1 MTEAERRYP
10 PKKEGCL
17 GTKKGDH
24 GELPLEHPPVEK
36 LSDPIHFVKNYK
48 TALWDLAEMS
58 MLKSETCKVD
68 AVRLSRNM
76 AYMLAQKAPSE
87 KNGDISFED
96 FCKAG
101 DASFEHHWNNH
112 EFCGDWCAAKSYT
125 EEEKQKFKN
134 KYRNKE
140 THLREYDQQHKVKS
154 KFTEITRMKRIY
166 HRWLN
171 NKTESIHGVVVNVF
185 LPKRSYFCRTIC
197 GKARTFLAVS
207 VDSLGYYE
215 YYRRLYRDVG
225 IIMTTYTEAFYKEM
239 DKRREH
245 DKSYQKSEDF
255 RKKRSQRKLDK
266 ITMEWKRDIVD
277 KLAGTTYESGIAGPA
292 GNDSKPT
299 IAQAAKT
306 NNKSTS
312 FCNACKNYGHSRKSS
327 FKCTKNPKNPYYV
340 TPVLGTYSLY

>member
-1 MTEAERRYP
+1 
-10 PKKEGCL
+10 
-17 GTKKGDH
+17 
-24 GELPLEHPPVEK
+24 
-36 LSDPIHFVKNYK
+36 
-48 TALWDLAEMS
+48 
-58 MLKSETCKVD
+58 
-68 AVRLSRNM
+68 
-76 AYMLAQKAPSE
+76 
-87 KNGDISFED
+87 
-96 FCKAG
+96 
-101 DASFEHHWNNH
+101 
-112 EFCGDWCAAKSYT
+112 
-125 EEEKQKFKN
+125 
-134 KYRNKE
+134 
-140 THLREYDQQHKVKS
+140 
-154 KFTEITRMKRIY
+154 
-166 HRWLN
+166 
-171 NKTESIHGVVVNVF
+171 VVNVF

-215 YYRRLYRDVG
+215 YYRRLYLDVG
-225 IIMTTYTEAFYKEM
+225 IIMSTYTEAFYKEM